1 MNIKKISFIG
11 IIVIIGMLAYL
22 SWQKMQVPDME
33 GIVSGNGR
41 IEATEINIATRIP
54 GELQELYVQEGEFVE
69 PGQRLASIKTASL
82 EAQLREVQAQKR
94 QAESTVANANAM
106 VAMRESEKAAAEAV
120 VEQRRTE
127 LVAARNRLS
136 RTEVLAKEGAASRQQ
151 LDDERADVKR
161 VQAVL
166 SASRA
171 QVNSAESAILAAQSQ
186 ALSAQ
191 SQVEAIEATIE
202 RVTVDIDD
210 AVLVSPL
217 RARVQFR
224 VAEVG
229 EMVPA
234 GGRVMNLIDLSD
246 VYMTFFIPETVA
258 GRIALGTEVRIVLDA
273 AKDVVVPA
281 TVSFV
286 ADKAQFTPKTVETEV
301 ERQKL
306 MFRVKAKV
314 APELLNKY
322 IEQVKTGLPGMAYIK
337 IEEQKAWPP
346 FLENIVK

>member
-1 MNIKKISFIG
+1 M
-11 IIVIIGMLAYL
+11 
-22 SWQKMQVPDME
+22 
-33 GIVSGNGR
+33 
-41 IEATEINIATRIP
+41 
-54 GELQELYVQEGEFVE
+54 
-69 PGQRLASIKTASL
+69 
-82 EAQLREVQAQKR
+82 
-94 QAESTVANANAM
+94 
-106 VAMRESEKAAAEAV
+106 
-120 VEQRRTE
+120 
-127 LVAARNRLS
+127 
-136 RTEVLAKEGAASRQQ
+136 
-151 LDDERADVKR
+151 
-161 VQAVL
+161 
-166 SASRA
+166 
-171 QVNSAESAILAAQSQ
+171 
-186 ALSAQ
+186 SAQ

>member
-171 QVNSAESAILAAQSQ
+171 QVNSAKSAILAAQ
-186 ALSAQ
+186 
-191 SQVEAIEATIE
+191 
-202 RVTVDIDD
+202 
-210 AVLVSPL
+210 
-217 RARVQFR
+217 
-224 VAEVG
+224 G